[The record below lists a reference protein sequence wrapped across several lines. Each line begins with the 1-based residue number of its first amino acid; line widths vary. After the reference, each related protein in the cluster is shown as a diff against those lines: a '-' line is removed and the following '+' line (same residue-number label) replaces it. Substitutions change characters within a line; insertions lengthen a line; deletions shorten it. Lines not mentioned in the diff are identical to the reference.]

1 MHLLFTCELSSPFL
15 RLTRI
20 SISPL
25 SFSWSVK
32 KKKERRYQDSTAF
45 TAIFFWVTGW
55 VGVTALLGYDSV
67 SYNLLILE
75 YTIHDVEYTHIL
87 VSTTLNL
94 RAFPSALG
102 ETWNSLASS
111 SDHHIPANLSKH

>member
-15 RLTRI
+15 KLTRI

-32 KKKERRYQDSTAF
+32 KKERRYQDSTAF
-45 TAIFFWVTGW
+45 TAIFFGVTGW
-55 VGVTALLGYDSV
+55 VGVIALLGYDSV

-94 RAFPSALG
+94 RAFPSVLG
-102 ETWNSLASS
+102 ETLNSLASS
-111 SDHHIPANLSKH
+111 SDHHIPANLSRH